1 MLAVSVVPVN
11 FPAFPGWA
19 HAKEIAM
26 AADKLLDKGSSMI
39 CSPIA
44 HGLLGLKHQGPFFNT
59 ARGGWKSM
67 PRINMR
73 DSMGDFS
80 CRSMEVR
87 KQPQCSFRE

>member
-39 CSPIA
+39 WSPIA
-44 HGLLGLKHQGPFFNT
+44 HGLLDLKYQGPFFNT
-59 ARGGWKSM
+59 TRDRRKSM
-67 PRINMR
+67 LRINIR
-73 DSMGDFS
+73 SSMDGFPA
-80 CRSMEVR
+80 MPTEVW
-87 KQPQCSFRE
+87 K